1 MDLLYSLLFVDC
13 GDIFVKSIL
22 VLRSLLSVMSTN
34 AFLLNIY
41 LFNAPTWAPKV
52 DTLGVY

>member
-22 VLRSLLSVMSTN
+22 VLRSLVTVVSTK
-34 AFLLNIY
+34 AFLLNTY
-41 LFNAPTWAPKV
+41 LFNAPTWAPNM
-52 DTLGVY
+52 DTLGFY